1 MPVGDM
7 SEQSWVR
14 RVAGRVLR
22 LRARRPSPS
31 AEIDC
36 EDVREHGSDYLEG
49 EVSENLSEGI
59 RAHLGLCDG
68 CQGWLSGLWST
79 IRLLRVL
86 PKAEPPDSLLES
98 IRRLK

>member
-1 MPVGDM
+1 M

-14 RVAGRVLR
+14 RVAGRVMR
-22 LRARRPSPS
+22 FRARESP
-31 AEIDC
+31 AEINCD
-36 EDVREHGSDYLEG
+36 DVRTHGSDYLEG
-49 EVSENLSEGI
+49 DLSEKLSEGI

-79 IRLLRVL
+79 IRLLRAL
-86 PKAEPPDSLLES
+86 PKAEPPESLLEN